1 MKICTIGIW
10 DESIPGISFDENGVS
25 NYAKFQL
32 KMMQIFPRGQHGDNE
47 WKKIV
52 KDVIKSGHGKK
63 YDCIVGVSGGVDSS
77 YLLHTLKKDYGLRPL
92 ALNLDNGWSSDIA
105 LKNIKKMTSALGVD
119 LETFVIDYEEIKD
132 LLRSF
137 MKAGLPWIDTPTDT
151 AIKSIMYSTAL
162 KLKVKYIFRGN
173 DFRSEGKQPLE
184 WTYSDPRQIKY
195 VFKKFGELRKLKTFP
210 FLPYYKIILSR
221 FFKGIREIRPY
232 YYLNYNK
239 QDARKF
245 LEANYEWEYYGG
257 HHHENLFTKFTMSY
271 WLPEKFNIEKRK
283 ISLSAQILSNAISRE
298 KALEEITLQP
308 YDSDFVKNDLGFVL
322 KKLDLSEKEFKLIWN
337 STNKSIYD
345 YPSHLYLI
353 KLLYKRFYPL
363 IKFIYPQ
370 NPMTFEFIESNDST
384 GNGLKSST

>member
-32 KMMQIFPRGQHGDNE
+32 KMMQIFPRGQHGGNE

-195 VFKKFGELRKLKTFP
+195 VFKKFGELSKLKTFP

-232 YYLNYNK
+232 YYLDYNK

-363 IKFIYPQ
+363 IKLIYPQ
-370 NPMTFEFIESNDST
+370 NPMTFEFIESNDSPD
-384 GNGLKSST
+384 NGLK